1 MGEHV
6 YPKDQS
12 RLAAAFMLVV
22 ACGLTLVLAACGSA
36 EASPAANPAPVAT
49 PAPTSQPTP
58 EPTPAPVAE
67 PTPEPTAEP
76 TPEPTPEPVAEPEVD
91 LEIAAGDLFGEFIAD
106 EEASEAKYFGKVAR
120 ISGVIRENFSIGRGG
135 FLMIVGE
142 GDANGVIC
150 TLGQEDYESQKDR
163 QPGESI
169 TVVGLIFDL
178 VYDVAISDCRVEA

>member
-6 YPKDQS
+6 YLKAQS
-12 RLAAAFMLVV
+12 RLAAASMLFV
-22 ACGLTLVLAACGSA
+22 ACSLTLALAACGSA
-36 EASPAANPAPVAT
+36 EASPAANPEPAAT
-49 PAPTSQPTP
+49 PAPTSLPTAESTP
-58 EPTPAPVAE
+58 EPTVE
-67 PTPEPTAEP
+67 PTPEPTL
-76 TPEPTPEPVAEPEVD
+76 EPTPEPVAEPEVD

-106 EEASEAKYFGKVAR
+106 EEAAEAKYFGKVAR
-120 ISGVIRENFSIGRGG
+120 ITGMIRENFSIGRGG

-163 QPGESI
+163 QPGEAI
-169 TVVGLIFDL
+169 TVVGMIFDL

>member
-6 YPKDQS
+6 NLKAQS
-12 RLAAAFMLVV
+12 RLAAAFMLVA
-22 ACGLTLVLAACGSA
+22 ACGLALALAACGSA
-36 EASPAANPAPVAT
+36 EASPATNPEPVAT
-49 PAPTSQPTP
+49 PAPTSQPAV
-58 EPTPAPVAE
+58 EPTPE

-150 TLGQEDYESQKDR
+150 TLGEEDYESQKDR
-163 QPGESI
+163 QPGETI

-178 VYDVAISDCRVEA
+178 VYDVAISECRVEA